1 MMEIENLLSNVDADN
16 IQVGDL
22 KEVIK
27 YCRKVIKEIK
37 AENRLLRRAGH
48 EKNKELIENNKE
60 LINLNKMVIKQCR
73 KAIWALRLSNV
84 LGWFRS
90 GWEWIKSIVNRIV
103 NWFGKTFGNS
113 DEEKT
118 TRKVDPKYRKET
130 IGRKSTTEPYS
141 NTRKVDPKYRKE
153 TIGCTYE
160 KFTTKPQTKVYKVE
174 PEYKQETV
182 NCREAFN
189 PNDLDEVIIDININE
204 EEIVAE
210 EAHVEE
216 QTVVEEVKMEESVAE
231 EVHVEEQEV
240 TEPEVQVAAEEVHVE
255 EQTTVEEPVTEVKME
270 TQQVKNEKLNERYIQ
285 ASEDETIRFI
295 EFVSKNFNKLNS
307 TNKGLFVENKPRSIS
322 RALRKGSKTVAKLL
336 VPEYVGGKPAIHI
349 KLDSY
354 VKNDVDSFINY
365 VIKNNIV
372 DFSKVTNKF

>member
-1 MMEIENLLSNVDADN
+1 MEIENLLSNVDADN

-73 KAIWALRLSNV
+73 KAIWALRLSNI

-90 GWEWIKSIVNRIV
+90 GWEWIKSIINRIV
-103 NWFGKTFGNS
+103 NWFGKTFGGSN
-113 DEEKT
+113 EEKT
-118 TRKVDPKYRKET
+118 
-130 IGRKSTTEPYS
+130 
-141 NTRKVDPKYRKE
+141 TRKVDPKYRKE

-216 QTVVEEVKMEESVAE
+216 QTVVEEVKMEESV
-231 EVHVEEQEV
+231 
-240 TEPEVQVAAEEVHVE
+240 AEEVHVE

>member
-1 MMEIENLLSNVDADN
+1 MEIENLLSNVDADN

-37 AENRLLRRAGH
+37 AENRLLRRAGY

-130 IGRKSTTEPYS
+130 IGRKSTIKPYS

-189 PNDLDEVIIDININE
+189 PND
-204 EEIVAE
+204 
-210 EAHVEE
+210 
-216 QTVVEEVKMEESVAE
+216 
-231 EVHVEEQEV
+231 
-240 TEPEVQVAAEEVHVE
+240 
-255 EQTTVEEPVTEVKME
+255 
-270 TQQVKNEKLNERYIQ
+270 
-285 ASEDETIRFI
+285 
-295 EFVSKNFNKLNS
+295 
-307 TNKGLFVENKPRSIS
+307 
-322 RALRKGSKTVAKLL
+322 
-336 VPEYVGGKPAIHI
+336 
-349 KLDSY
+349 
-354 VKNDVDSFINY
+354 
-365 VIKNNIV
+365 
-372 DFSKVTNKF
+372 

>member
-1 MMEIENLLSNVDADN
+1 MRLIELLNGLEYEC
-16 IQVGDL
+16 IQGPLDR
-22 KEVIK
+22 EVSAVINDS
-27 YCRKVIKEIK
+27 RKVTADSLFLCIKGAK
-37 AENRLLRRAGH
+37 FDGH
-48 EKNKELIENNKE
+48 EY
-60 LINLNKMVIKQCR
+60 VADVVKQG
-73 KAIWALRLSNV
+73 AAV
-84 LGWFRS
+84 L
-90 GWEWIKSIVNRIV
+90 
-103 NWFGKTFGNS
+103 
-113 DEEKT
+113 
-118 TRKVDPKYRKET
+118 
-130 IGRKSTTEPYS
+130 
-141 NTRKVDPKYRKE
+141 
-153 TIGCTYE
+153 
-160 KFTTKPQTKVYKVE
+160 
-174 PEYKQETV
+174 
-182 NCREAFN
+182 
-189 PNDLDEVIIDININE
+189 
-204 EEIVAE
+204 
-210 EAHVEE
+210 
-216 QTVVEEVKMEESVAE
+216 VVS
-231 EVHVEEQEV
+231 
-240 TEPEVQVAAEEVHVE
+240 EEVHVE